1 MNQTEPR
8 EIRKRHRD
16 KGDLLFYGLLL
27 ALPLAQILVFY
38 FGVNFQS
45 ILMAFQ
51 RYDAFSDTFIWDV
64 QNNWSRFK
72 LDVVT
77 PGFWT
82 MVKNS
87 VWVYLFT
94 TLSGTVLA
102 VFFSYH
108 IYRKRFGHTFFRFML
123 FLPCVIPGI
132 LLTVLYKNSVGLGL
146 PAWLS
151 YLFQVEVDN
160 PFVTSSGGL
169 RFVLIT
175 LFTIWISFG
184 GQVLIYSATMDRV
197 DAAIIEAGKIDGTTP
212 WQEFW
217 HLILPNIM
225 PAVTVFIVTGLAGFF
240 SNDNNVFNFLSWA
253 AMPEEKTVG
262 YFLYTLVYA
271 NGKTGYCYSAF
282 LGMICSVILIPLV
295 TVVRKLLDKGED

>member
-8 EIRKRHRD
+8 GIRKRHRD

-108 IYRKRFGHTFFRFML
+108 IYRKRFGHTFF
-123 FLPCVIPGI
+123 
-132 LLTVLYKNSVGLGL
+132 
-146 PAWLS
+146 LS
-151 YLFQVEVDN
+151 
-160 PFVTSSGGL
+160 
-169 RFVLIT
+169 LIH
-175 LFTIWISFG
+175 I
-184 GQVLIYSATMDRV
+184 
-197 DAAIIEAGKIDGTTP
+197 
-212 WQEFW
+212 
-217 HLILPNIM
+217 
-225 PAVTVFIVTGLAGFF
+225 
-240 SNDNNVFNFLSWA
+240 
-253 AMPEEKTVG
+253 
-262 YFLYTLVYA
+262 
-271 NGKTGYCYSAF
+271 
-282 LGMICSVILIPLV
+282 
-295 TVVRKLLDKGED
+295 